1 MSEEKVE
8 KLEEMENLGV
18 VRKIVETVDFR
29 SDKLDEIH
37 GLLEDLNKKM
47 ARVDKK
53 LDRVITGGTE
63 ESDLKDIHKRI
74 LGLLDSW
81 LSTKNLAKILSYRQE
96 YVSRK
101 VSELKKMSLI
111 EEKRDGKSIYYRRKD
126 GVQESL

>member
-1 MSEEKVE
+1 MAKEKVE

-37 GLLEDLNKKM
+37 DLLKELNEKM
-47 ARVDKK
+47 VRIDKK

-63 ESDLKDIHKRI
+63 ESDLKNIHKRI
-74 LGLLDSW
+74 LDMLDSW
-81 LSTKNLAKILSYRQE
+81 LSTKNLAKVLSYRQE

-101 VSELKKMSLI
+101 VSELKKMGLI
-111 EEKRDGKSIYYRRKD
+111 EEKRDGKSIYYRRKE
-126 GVQESL
+126 GVKESL